1 MSLILQLYGHKL
13 SCNPSPEIIECLVIV
28 AGIDKSSLQR
38 RALRIMKAATSN
50 GIKIEPQNELIQKL
64 KRSDDREVNELTRD
78 IWNI

>member
-1 MSLILQLYGHKL
+1 
-13 SCNPSPEIIECLVIV
+13 
-28 AGIDKSSLQR
+28 
-38 RALRIMKAATSN
+38 MKAATSN